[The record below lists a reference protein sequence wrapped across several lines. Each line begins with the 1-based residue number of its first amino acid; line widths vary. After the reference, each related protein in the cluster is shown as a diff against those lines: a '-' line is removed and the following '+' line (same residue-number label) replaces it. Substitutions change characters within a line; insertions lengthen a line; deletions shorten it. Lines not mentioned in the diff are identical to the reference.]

1 MKTPRLQFP
10 FTAVAA
16 VLAIIALLA
25 ALIGHVNLI
34 QWPLDFLDRIEHNEI
49 DDIVTAF
56 LLVIV
61 AFIVD
66 HVVAARRSRR
76 EIGLQAE
83 RLRIVKVTMRTVQDI
98 VNNCLNGLQLV
109 RFEAEGHVV
118 QESLALFDEA
128 IQETSAKLKTLG
140 DLEAYAENQMAVGTG
155 LSSNKSDLLD
165 LSESYR

>member
-1 MKTPRLQFP
+1 MLSI
-10 FTAVAA
+10 V
-16 VLAIIALLA
+16 ALLA

-34 QWPLDFLDRIEHNEI
+34 QWPLDLFDRIEHNEI

-56 LLVIV
+56 LLVVV

-66 HVVAARRSRR
+66 QVFAARRAQH
-76 EIGLQAE
+76 ETGLQAE

-98 VNNCLNGLQLV
+98 VNNCLNRLQLV

-140 DLEAYAENQMAVGTG
+140 DLEAYAENQMAAGTG
-155 LSSNKSDLLD
+155 LSSNDQVCLT
-165 LSESYR
+165 

>member
-1 MKTPRLQFP
+1 
-10 FTAVAA
+10 
-16 VLAIIALLA
+16 VLSIVALLA

-34 QWPLDFLDRIEHNEI
+34 QWPLDFLDRIEHSEI
-49 DDIVTAF
+49 DDIITSF
-56 LLVIV
+56 ILVVV

-66 HVVAARRSRR
+66 QVLATRRAQH
-76 EIGLQAE
+76 ETGLQAE

-128 IQETSAKLKTLG
+128 IQATSEAIQATSAKLKTLG
-140 DLEAYAENQMAVGTG
+140 DLEAYAENEMAAGTG
-155 LSSNKSDLLD
+155 LSSNDQVCLT
-165 LSESYR
+165 

>member
-1 MKTPRLQFP
+1 MKSPRLQFP
-10 FTAVAA
+10 VTTVAVGFS
-16 VLAIIALLA
+16 IIALLA
-25 ALIGHVNLI
+25 ALTGHVNLI
-34 QWPLDFLDRIEHNEI
+34 RWPLDFLDRIEHNEI

-66 HVVAARRSRR
+66 QVLAARRSQR
-76 EIGLQAE
+76 ETGLQAE

-118 QESLALFDEA
+118 QESLALFDDA
-128 IQETSAKLKTLG
+128 IRQTSAKLKTLG
-140 DLEAYAENQMAVGTG
+140 DLEAYAENQMAAGTG
-155 LSSNKSDLLD
+155 LSSNDQIFLT
-165 LSESYR
+165 